1 MLRVAFGKVA
11 VEALRMHAGG
21 KKVQIR
27 KHVRTHPRHAPD
39 TKRHKVPMGKPDLTF
54 PLGFFFRCRLL
65 VCIPGRCFD
74 DPKGALWKTRLR

>member
-1 MLRVAFGKVA
+1 MLRVVFGKVA
-11 VEALRMHAGG
+11 VEALRMHVGF
-21 KKVQIR
+21 KKV
-27 KHVRTHPRHAPD
+27 KSASMSGHTPD

-74 DPKGALWKTRLR
+74 HPKGALWKTRLR